1 MTSFGLT
8 QLTSSGM
15 VDGFE
20 APLPSSLLLARASFF
35 AALPGSDCASL
46 TSEDTLKR
54 RASEP
59 LRWNLTLRRDFD
71 MIGVCGIGG
80 GEEGEGK
87 KKGKKKGEKKK
98 KEKERLKNQDG
109 VKERNL
115 EDRRS
120 EVEVGVKS

>member
-1 MTSFGLT
+1 
-8 QLTSSGM
+8 
-15 VDGFE
+15 
-20 APLPSSLLLARASFF
+20 
-35 AALPGSDCASL
+35 
-46 TSEDTLKR
+46 
-54 RASEP
+54 
-59 LRWNLTLRRDFD
+59 

-109 VKERNL
+109 VKKRNL
-115 EDRRS
+115 EKDRRS

>member
-1 MTSFGLT
+1 
-8 QLTSSGM
+8 
-15 VDGFE
+15 
-20 APLPSSLLLARASFF
+20 
-35 AALPGSDCASL
+35 
-46 TSEDTLKR
+46 
-54 RASEP
+54 
-59 LRWNLTLRRDFD
+59 

-87 KKGKKKGEKKK
+87 KKEKKKGGKK

-115 EDRRS
+115 EDRS

>member
-1 MTSFGLT
+1 
-8 QLTSSGM
+8 
-15 VDGFE
+15 
-20 APLPSSLLLARASFF
+20 
-35 AALPGSDCASL
+35 
-46 TSEDTLKR
+46 
-54 RASEP
+54 
-59 LRWNLTLRRDFD
+59 

-80 GEEGEGK
+80 EEEGEGK